1 MVDITL
7 FELHLDGAEFTAN
20 APNGGLLGEDGASD
34 ESDSGSAPLGL
45 FAVLALVVLAG
56 AAVAV
61 KKRGGSDEPSPIEG
75 VE

>member
-20 APNGGLLGEDGASD
+20 APNGGLLGEDRASD
-34 ESDSGSAPLGL
+34 ESDSGGAPLGL
-45 FAVLALVVLAG
+45 VAVLALVALVG
-56 AAVAV
+56 AAVV
-61 KKRGGSDEPSPIEG
+61 MKKRGGSAEPSPIEG